1 MTQTSKLIAGL
12 FFLPPSKIRRRNI
25 YPLTGPPAGPLCYYL
40 TKMLVCITSGTKTNL
55 LNGTLTMGSPCQI
68 ARSCLLDG
76 DIYPCLPFYVTLLPP
91 LLQTDISCNL
101 HIYKRSLSGKHKY
114 RPFQPFEQRL
124 DPVFFFFFFLFLV
137 RSFSGTKCSARTEHA
152 VYSNYQR
159 VRYC

>member
-1 MTQTSKLIAGL
+1 
-12 FFLPPSKIRRRNI
+12 
-25 YPLTGPPAGPLCYYL
+25 
-40 TKMLVCITSGTKTNL
+40 MLVCITSGTKTNL

-124 DPVFFFFFFLFLV
+124 DPVFFFSFLFLV

>member
-25 YPLTGPPAGPLCYYL
+25 YPLTGPLCYYL

-114 RPFQPFEQRL
+114 RPFQPF
-124 DPVFFFFFFLFLV
+124 FFFFFFFGEVIFWDQMLCENRTCSLF
-137 RSFSGTKCSARTEHA
+137 
-152 VYSNYQR
+152 
-159 VRYC
+159 

>member
-25 YPLTGPPAGPLCYYL
+25 YPLTGPLCYYL

-124 DPVFFFFFFLFLV
+124 DPVFFFFGEVIFWDQMLCENRTCSLF
-137 RSFSGTKCSARTEHA
+137 
-152 VYSNYQR
+152 
-159 VRYC
+159 